1 MTQACLREAS
11 RPSLASERGRVTAEV
26 LSFQRREAETRMA
39 DIELHRDGFSIST
52 DKSKLDVGVIHEY
65 LSERSYWA
73 QGRPLDVVRTSI
85 EHSVC
90 FGVYDGDRQV
100 GFARVVTDY
109 ATFAW
114 LCDVFI
120 LESHRGRGLGKWLI
134 ACVVAHPD
142 LHGFRNFLLA
152 TSDAHELYRKYGGFD
167 SLEKPE
173 KWMKRR

>member
-1 MTQACLREAS
+1 LGVEYC
-11 RPSLASERGRVTAEV
+11 
-26 LSFQRREAETRMA
+26 
-39 DIELHRDGFSIST
+39 RDGFSIST

-73 QGRPLDVVRTSI
+73 QGRPLDVVQKAI

-120 LESHRGRGLGKWLI
+120 LESHRGCGLGKWLI
-134 ACVVAHPD
+134 ARVAAHPD
-142 LHGFRNFLLA
+142 LRGLKIFLLA